1 MGVIK
6 FFLLLLVIIMAFFS
20 IVRKS
25 IKSNQKEEESRNY
38 YRDTTKE
45 LKFILKL
52 KPIVY
57 GIYIGIV
64 AISLLF
70 GSIYFTNE
78 QEIGFTSFFGHNTMI
93 EGPGMHFKIPFLS
106 QKHVYDSTTKG
117 MPVGYVEG
125 TDESNAEDSLM
136 ITSDFNFINID
147 FYIEYRIVDP
157 IEYCYGSDDPEG
169 VLKNIA
175 QASIRN
181 TVGQY
186 NVDAV
191 LTTGKSE
198 IETKVYEEIIER
210 IEEHHI
216 GISVGNVT
224 IQDSEPPTSEVNDA
238 FKAVEPAKQGA
249 ETTINN
255 ARKYANEQIPAAE
268 AKAEEVKQAATA
280 TKTERTNAAKEEVAK
295 FEALF
300 KEYQRNPETV
310 KRRLYYEAL
319 QEILPNMEVIIG
331 KDAKVI
337 YIKDGVNI
345 QTNETSS
352 KKNTV
357 TVPDMGQDQ

>member
-6 FFLLLLVIIMAFFS
+6 FFLLLLVIIIAFFS

-25 IKSNQKEEESRNY
+25 IKQEKGDSWNSHN
-38 YRDTTKE
+38 DTNNA
-45 LKFILKL
+45 LKAILKM

-57 GIYIGIV
+57 GVYIGIV

-70 GSIYFTNE
+70 GSIYFTSE

-117 MPVGYVEG
+117 MPVGYVEA
-125 TDESNAEDSLM
+125 TDETNAEDSLM
-136 ITSDFNFINID
+136 ITSDFNFVNID

-157 IEYCYGSDDPEG
+157 IEYCYGSDNPEG
-169 VLKNIA
+169 VLENIA
-175 QASIRN
+175 QAAIRN

-186 NVDAV
+186 DVDSV

-198 IETKVYEEIIER
+198 IETKVYDEIIER

-216 GISVGNVT
+216 GISVSNVT
-224 IQDSEPPTSEVNDA
+224 IQDSEPPTQEVNNA
-238 FKAVEPAKQGA
+238 FKAVEDAKQGA
-249 ETTINN
+249 ETATNK
-255 ARKYANEQIPAAE
+255 AREYENEQIPAAE

-280 TKTERTNAAKEEVAK
+280 AQTERINAAKEEVAK

-300 KEYQRNPETV
+300 TEYQRNPETV
-310 KRRLYYEAL
+310 KQRLYYEAL
-319 QEILPNMEVIIG
+319 QEVLPNMEIIIG

-337 YIKDGVNI
+337 YVKDGATN
-345 QTNETSS
+345 QTNTISS
-352 KKNTV
+352 QKATV
-357 TVPDMGQDQ
+357 TVPGTEQNQ

>member
-6 FFLLLLVIIMAFFS
+6 FFLLLLVIIIAFFS
-20 IVRKS
+20 VIQKS
-25 IKSNQKEEESRNY
+25 IKINEKAEDEHSWNT
-38 YRDTTKE
+38 YRDSTKQ
-45 LKFILKL
+45 LKAILKI

-57 GIYIGIV
+57 GVYIGIV

-117 MPVGYVEG
+117 MPIGYVEG
-125 TDESNAEDSLM
+125 TDESNTEDSLM

-186 NVDAV
+186 DVDSV

-238 FKAVEPAKQGA
+238 FKAVETAKQGA

-280 TKTERTNAAKEEVAK
+280 TKTERTNAAREEVAK
-295 FEALF
+295 FNALF
-300 KEYQRNPETV
+300 TEYQRNPETV
-310 KRRLYYEAL
+310 KQRLYYEAL
-319 QEILPNMEVIIG
+319 QEVLPNMEIIIG

-337 YIKDGVNI
+337 YVKDGAA
-345 QTNETSS
+345 QKS
-352 KKNTV
+352 TV
-357 TVPDMGQDQ
+357 TIPGTEQNQ

>member
-1 MGVIK
+1 MGTIK

-20 IVRKS
+20 IIRKS
-25 IKSNQKEEESRNY
+25 VKINEKAEDSWNSN
-38 YRDTTKE
+38 RDTNKKLE
-45 LKFILKL
+45 AILKI

-57 GIYIGIV
+57 GVYVVIV

-70 GSIYFTNE
+70 RSIYFTNE

-117 MPVGYVEG
+117 MPIGYVEE
-125 TDESNAEDSLM
+125 TDESYVEDSLM

-169 VLKNIA
+169 VLENIA

-181 TVGQY
+181 TVGLY
-186 NVDAV
+186 DVDSV

-224 IQDSEPPTSEVNDA
+224 IQDSEPPTNEVNNA
-238 FKAVEPAKQGA
+238 FKAVENAKQGA
-249 ETTINN
+249 ETATNN

-280 TKTERTNAAKEEVAK
+280 TKTERTNAAREEVAK

-300 KEYQRNPETV
+300 AEYQRNPETV
-310 KRRLYYEAL
+310 KQRLYYEAL
-319 QEILPNMEVIIG
+319 QEVLPNMEIIIG

-337 YIKDGVNI
+337 YVKDGASNGAK
-345 QTNETSS
+345 TTSS
-352 KKNTV
+352 EKVTV
-357 TVPDMGQDQ
+357 TVPGTEQNQ